1 MSDPLQKDKTAD
13 SDVLTS
19 DRVNPLDLIFNDE
32 GSLPP
37 ARIGIRALAFLLDFI
52 LVSAVATII
61 IWKIILPQT
70 HPGTFHEFIL
80 WGEQLTNWFNSNER
94 SEIALPKP
102 NHNLSIALNFAND
115 LQLLTFW
122 LYFAL
127 SEALFAVT
135 IGKKACRL
143 RTISTI
149 TLSPPPFVTGVIR
162 GGLITAVFFFIPPVG
177 LVASV
182 STLLFNKRRQ
192 MGHDLLSRTI
202 VIDEK
207 ILSSVDIKSV

>member
-1 MSDPLQKDKTAD
+1 MSDPLQKDQAAD
-13 SDVLTS
+13 ADELKSDK
-19 DRVNPLDLIFNDE
+19 VNPLDLIFSDE

-52 LVSAVATII
+52 LVSAVTTII

-80 WGEQLTNWFNSNER
+80 WGEQLTTWFNSNER
-94 SEIALPKP
+94 SEIELPKP
-102 NHNLSIALNFAND
+102 NHNLSIALKDAND
-115 LQLLTFW
+115 LQLIIFW

-135 IGKKACRL
+135 LGKKACRL

-149 TLSPPPFVTGVIR
+149 TQSPPPFVTGVIR
-162 GGLITAVFFFIPPVG
+162 GGLITAVFFTPPIG
-177 LVASV
+177 LVATISA
-182 STLLFNKRRQ
+182 LLFNKRRQ

-207 ILSSVDIKSV
+207 ILSSVDMKSV

>member
-1 MSDPLQKDKTAD
+1 MIDPLQKDQATD
-13 SDVLTS
+13 YDVLTS
-19 DRVNPLDLIFNDE
+19 DRVNPLDLMFNDE

-70 HPGTFHEFIL
+70 HPGTFREFIL
-80 WGEQLTNWFNSNER
+80 WGEQLTNWVNSNER

-115 LQLLTFW
+115 LNLLIFW

-135 IGKKACRL
+135 LGKKACRL

-149 TLSPPPFVTGVIR
+149 TLSQPPFVTGVIR

-177 LVASV
+177 LVASM
-182 STLLFNKRRQ
+182 SSLLFNKRRQ

-207 ILSSVDIKSV
+207 ILSSVYMKSV